1 MSVNQATEAAAAAAT
16 PPAPAGNDA
25 AAGGKAGAKAGKE
38 DARTDMVGKALGLLV
53 LLGDEPR
60 GASAAELSR
69 RAELPF
75 STTYRL
81 LGSLTR
87 DGFVDYEPDGRR
99 YHLGLRIFQLG
110 QRVSNHHG
118 FAGTALPILRRVTEE
133 TGEATILSVRDGNH
147 HLTVNK
153 VDGPQTFRVTS
164 DPGHLGALHT
174 TSVGKALVA
183 FADDATRSQ
192 LVEELELE
200 PLTEF
205 SITGP
210 GGLPGRDRAGAQ
222 ARLRPHGRGKRAGHA
237 RCRRPGLQLPGPRLR
252 LAGHGGPGLPD
263 ECGGPRG
270 PGSAA
275 PVGGGRAVRPAA
287 PAMIPAAWPAEIVPD
302 CSLVEQQ
309 CNM

>member
-1 MSVNQATEAAAAAAT
+1 MSVNHDTGIADR
-16 PPAPAGNDA
+16 PAVSPV
-25 AAGGKAGAKAGKE
+25 AGKGPSAAKDE
-38 DARTDMVGKALGLLV
+38 ARTDMVGKALGLLV

-60 GASAAELSR
+60 GASAADLAR

-99 YHLGLRIFQLG
+99 YHLGLRVFQLG

-133 TGEATILSVRDGNH
+133 TGEATILSVRDGMH

-183 FADDATRSQ
+183 FADDATRAE
-192 LVEELELE
+192 LVEGLELE

-205 SITGP
+205 SIT
-210 GGLPGRDRAGAQ
+210 DREAFRAEIDAVRRRGYAAMDEENELGMRAVAVPVFNSQ
-222 ARLRPHGRGKRAGHA
+222 GVAFASLATAVPVFRMSMEALVALVPLLQSAAAELSARLP
-237 RCRRPGLQLPGPRLR
+237 
-252 LAGHGGPGLPD
+252 
-263 ECGGPRG
+263 
-270 PGSAA
+270 
-275 PVGGGRAVRPAA
+275 
-287 PAMIPAAWPAEIVPD
+287 
-302 CSLVEQQ
+302 QQ
-309 CNM
+309 

>member
-1 MSVNQATEAAAAAAT
+1 MSVNQDTDAAAAAAALS
-16 PPAPAGNDA
+16 APTGNGA

-38 DARTDMVGKALGLLV
+38 DSRTDMVGKALGLLV

-183 FADDATRSQ
+183 FADDATRGQ
-192 LVEELELE
+192 LVEGLELE
-200 PLTEF
+200 PSTEY
-205 SITGP
+205 SIT
-210 GGLPGRDRAGAQ
+210 DREAFRAEIELVRKRGFAVMDQ
-222 ARLRPHGRGKRAGHA
+222 ENELGMRAVAVPVFNSQGHAFASLATAVPVFRMSVEALVALVPLLQSAAAELSARLP
-237 RCRRPGLQLPGPRLR
+237 
-252 LAGHGGPGLPD
+252 
-263 ECGGPRG
+263 
-270 PGSAA
+270 
-275 PVGGGRAVRPAA
+275 
-287 PAMIPAAWPAEIVPD
+287 
-302 CSLVEQQ
+302 QQ
-309 CNM
+309 

>member
-1 MSVNQATEAAAAAAT
+1 
-16 PPAPAGNDA
+16 
-25 AAGGKAGAKAGKE
+25 
-38 DARTDMVGKALGLLV
+38 MVGKALGLLV

-87 DGFVDYEPDGRR
+87 DGFVDYESDGRR

-183 FADDATRSQ
+183 FADDATRSR
-192 LVEELELE
+192 LVDELELE

-205 SITGP
+205 SITG
-210 GGLPGRDRAGAQ
+210 REAFRAEIELVRQRGFAVMDQENELGMRAVAVPVFNAQ
-222 ARLRPHGRGKRAGHA
+222 GTAFASLATAVPVFRMSVEALVALVPLLQSAAAELAARLP
-237 RCRRPGLQLPGPRLR
+237 
-252 LAGHGGPGLPD
+252 
-263 ECGGPRG
+263 
-270 PGSAA
+270 
-275 PVGGGRAVRPAA
+275 
-287 PAMIPAAWPAEIVPD
+287 
-302 CSLVEQQ
+302 QQ
-309 CNM
+309 

>member
-1 MSVNQATEAAAAAAT
+1 MSVNQDTEAASAAAPL
-16 PPAPAGNDA
+16 PPSAGDDG
-25 AAGGKAGAKAGKE
+25 AAGGKAGAKAGKGG
-38 DARTDMVGKALGLLV
+38 ARTDMVGKALGLLV

-192 LVEELELE
+192 LIDELELE

-205 SITGP
+205 SIT
-210 GGLPGRDRAGAQ
+210 DREAFRAEVELVRKRGYALMDEENELGMRAVAVPVFNSQ
-222 ARLRPHGRGKRAGHA
+222 GHAFAALATAVPVFRMTVEALVALVPLLQSAAAELSARLP
-237 RCRRPGLQLPGPRLR
+237 
-252 LAGHGGPGLPD
+252 
-263 ECGGPRG
+263 
-270 PGSAA
+270 
-275 PVGGGRAVRPAA
+275 
-287 PAMIPAAWPAEIVPD
+287 
-302 CSLVEQQ
+302 QQ
-309 CNM
+309 

>member
-1 MSVNQATEAAAAAAT
+1 MSVKQDTKLAGDGSAPGDAI
-16 PPAPAGNDA
+16 PP
-25 AAGGKAGAKAGKE
+25 GGKASRE
-38 DARTDMVGKALGLLV
+38 DSRTDMVGKALGLLV

-60 GASAAELSR
+60 GASAAEISR

-99 YHLGLRIFQLG
+99 YRLGLRVFQLG

-164 DPGHLGALHT
+164 DPGHLGALHA
-174 TSVGKALVA
+174 TSVGKVLVA
-183 FADDATRSQ
+183 FADEATRTR

-205 SITGP
+205 SLTDRDAFRAEIERVRRRGYATMDEENELGMRAIAVP
-210 GGLPGRDRAGAQ
+210 VFNSQGCAFASLATAVPVFRMSMEALVALLPLLQAAAAELS
-222 ARLRPHGRGKRAGHA
+222 ARLP
-237 RCRRPGLQLPGPRLR
+237 
-252 LAGHGGPGLPD
+252 
-263 ECGGPRG
+263 
-270 PGSAA
+270 
-275 PVGGGRAVRPAA
+275 
-287 PAMIPAAWPAEIVPD
+287 
-302 CSLVEQQ
+302 QQ
-309 CNM
+309 

>member
-1 MSVNQATEAAAAAAT
+1 MNGMSVNQATADNGVSADPEL
-16 PPAPAGNDA
+16 DS
-25 AAGGKAGAKAGKE
+25 KAAKA
-38 DARTDMVGKALGLLV
+38 DRTDMVGKALGLLV

-60 GASAAELSR
+60 GASAADISR

-118 FAGTALPILRRVTEE
+118 FAGAALPVLRRVTEQ
-133 TGEATILSVRDGNH
+133 TGEATILSVRDGHH

-153 VDGPQTFRVTS
+153 VDGPRTFRVTS

-183 FADDATRSQ
+183 FADDAERQ
-192 LVEELELE
+192 RLVEELALE

-205 SITGP
+205 SITD
-210 GGLPGRDRAGAQ
+210 RDAFRAEIEQVRSRGYAVMDEENELGMRAVAVPVFNSQ
-222 ARLRPHGRGKRAGHA
+222 GHAFASLATAVPVFRLSVEALVAHVPLLQEAAAELSARLP
-237 RCRRPGLQLPGPRLR
+237 LR
-252 LAGHGGPGLPD
+252 
-263 ECGGPRG
+263 
-270 PGSAA
+270 
-275 PVGGGRAVRPAA
+275 
-287 PAMIPAAWPAEIVPD
+287 
-302 CSLVEQQ
+302 
-309 CNM
+309 

>member
-1 MSVNQATEAAAAAAT
+1 MSVNQDTEVALAEDAVAAAK
-16 PPAPAGNDA
+16 APRAP
-25 AAGGKAGAKAGKE
+25 KAPKE
-38 DARTDMVGKALGLLV
+38 DSRTDMVGKALGLLV

-99 YHLGLRIFQLG
+99 YHLGLRVFQLG

-118 FAGTALPILRRVTEE
+118 FAGTALPILRRVTEK
-133 TGEATILSVRDGNH
+133 TGEATILSVRDGHH

-183 FADDATRSQ
+183 FAEDAERQ
-192 LVEELELE
+192 RLVEELELE

-205 SITGP
+205 SITDREAFRADIEQVRRRGYAVMDEENELGMRAVAVP
-210 GGLPGRDRAGAQ
+210 VFNAQGYAFASLATAVPVFRLSLEGLVALVPVLQEAASELS
-222 ARLRPHGRGKRAGHA
+222 ARLPQR
-237 RCRRPGLQLPGPRLR
+237 
-252 LAGHGGPGLPD
+252 
-263 ECGGPRG
+263 
-270 PGSAA
+270 
-275 PVGGGRAVRPAA
+275 
-287 PAMIPAAWPAEIVPD
+287 
-302 CSLVEQQ
+302 
-309 CNM
+309 

>member
-1 MSVNQATEAAAAAAT
+1 MSVNQDTKPPAIDAAADAA
-16 PPAPAGNDA
+16 PAPAPA
-25 AAGGKAGAKAGKE
+25 AAGAKSPKGAR
-38 DARTDMVGKALGLLV
+38 DDSRTDMVGKALGLLV

-183 FADDATRSQ
+183 FADDATRHQ
-192 LVEELELE
+192 LVDELKLE

-205 SITGP
+205 SIT
-210 GGLPGRDRAGAQ
+210 DREAFRAEIDLVRKRGYALMDQ
-222 ARLRPHGRGKRAGHA
+222 ENELGMRAVAVPVFNTQGHAFASLATAVPVFRMTVEALEALVPLLQSAAAELSARLP
-237 RCRRPGLQLPGPRLR
+237 
-252 LAGHGGPGLPD
+252 
-263 ECGGPRG
+263 
-270 PGSAA
+270 
-275 PVGGGRAVRPAA
+275 
-287 PAMIPAAWPAEIVPD
+287 
-302 CSLVEQQ
+302 QQ
-309 CNM
+309 

>member
-1 MSVNQATEAAAAAAT
+1 MSVNQATEAAEAAA
-16 PPAPAGNDA
+16 PLPAPAGNDA

-192 LVEELELE
+192 LIDGLELE

-205 SITGP
+205 SIT
-210 GGLPGRDRAGAQ
+210 DREAFRAEIELVRRRGYALMDEENELGMRAVAVPVFNSQ
-222 ARLRPHGRGKRAGHA
+222 GHAFAALATAVPVFRMSVEALVALVPLLQSAAAELSARLP
-237 RCRRPGLQLPGPRLR
+237 
-252 LAGHGGPGLPD
+252 
-263 ECGGPRG
+263 
-270 PGSAA
+270 
-275 PVGGGRAVRPAA
+275 
-287 PAMIPAAWPAEIVPD
+287 
-302 CSLVEQQ
+302 QQ
-309 CNM
+309 

>member
-1 MSVNQATEAAAAAAT
+1 MSVNQDTDVAA
-16 PPAPAGNDA
+16 DA
-25 AAGGKAGAKAGKE
+25 AAPPTRAAKGAKAPSRGDSRE
-38 DARTDMVGKALGLLV
+38 DSRTDMVGKALGLLV

-133 TGEATILSVRDGNH
+133 TGEATILSVRDGHH

-192 LVEELELE
+192 LVEGLELE

-205 SITGP
+205 SIT
-210 GGLPGRDRAGAQ
+210 DREAFRAEVDLVRTRGYAVMDQ
-222 ARLRPHGRGKRAGHA
+222 ENELGMRAVAVPVFNSQGHAFATLATAVPVFRMSVEALVALVPLLQSAAAELSARLP
-237 RCRRPGLQLPGPRLR
+237 
-252 LAGHGGPGLPD
+252 
-263 ECGGPRG
+263 
-270 PGSAA
+270 
-275 PVGGGRAVRPAA
+275 
-287 PAMIPAAWPAEIVPD
+287 
-302 CSLVEQQ
+302 QQ
-309 CNM
+309 

>member
-1 MSVNQATEAAAAAAT
+1 MSVNQDTDVAATAAT
-16 PPAPAGNDA
+16 PPAPAA
-25 AAGGKAGAKAGKE
+25 KGAKAPRREAGQQSKGESKE
-38 DARTDMVGKALGLLV
+38 DSRTDMVGKALGLLV

-183 FADDATRSQ
+183 FADDATRGQ
-192 LVEELELE
+192 LVEGLELE
-200 PLTEF
+200 PLTDF
-205 SITGP
+205 SIT
-210 GGLPGRDRAGAQ
+210 DREVFRAEIELVRKRGFAVMDQ
-222 ARLRPHGRGKRAGHA
+222 ENELGMRAVAVPVFNSQGHAFASLATAVPVFRMSVEALVALVPLLQSAAAELSARLP
-237 RCRRPGLQLPGPRLR
+237 
-252 LAGHGGPGLPD
+252 
-263 ECGGPRG
+263 
-270 PGSAA
+270 
-275 PVGGGRAVRPAA
+275 
-287 PAMIPAAWPAEIVPD
+287 
-302 CSLVEQQ
+302 QQ
-309 CNM
+309 

>member
-1 MSVNQATEAAAAAAT
+1 MSVNQATDESAAAEYPVENPAAA
-16 PPAPAGNDA
+16 PSKP
-25 AAGGKAGAKAGKE
+25 AKAAKE
-38 DARTDMVGKALGLLV
+38 DSRTDMVGKALGLLV

-60 GASAAELSR
+60 GASAADISR

-99 YHLGLRIFQLG
+99 YHLGLRVFQLG

-133 TGEATILSVRDGNH
+133 TGEATILSVRDGIH

-164 DPGHLGALHT
+164 DPGHLGSLHT

-183 FADDATRSQ
+183 FADDATRAQ
-192 LVEELELE
+192 LVDELPLD
-200 PLTEF
+200 PLTEH
-205 SITGP
+205 SIT
-210 GGLPGRDRAGAQ
+210 DREAFRAEIELVRRRGYATMDEENELGMRAVAVPVFNAQ
-222 ARLRPHGRGKRAGHA
+222 GHAFASLATAVPVFRLSMEDLVALVPLLQSAAAELSARLP
-237 RCRRPGLQLPGPRLR
+237 Q
-252 LAGHGGPGLPD
+252 
-263 ECGGPRG
+263 
-270 PGSAA
+270 
-275 PVGGGRAVRPAA
+275 
-287 PAMIPAAWPAEIVPD
+287 
-302 CSLVEQQ
+302 
-309 CNM
+309 

>member
-1 MSVNQATEAAAAAAT
+1 MSVNQATA
-16 PPAPAGNDA
+16 NDGVSA
-25 AAGGKAGAKAGKE
+25 DIKTDPTAAKA
-38 DARTDMVGKALGLLV
+38 DRTDMVGKALGLLV

-60 GASAAELSR
+60 GASAAEISR
-69 RAELPF
+69 RAALPF

-118 FAGTALPILRRVTEE
+118 FAGAAMPVLRRVTEQ

-174 TSVGKALVA
+174 TSVGKVLVA
-183 FADDATRSQ
+183 FAEDAERQ
-192 LVEELELE
+192 RLVEELPLE
-200 PLTEF
+200 SLTEF
-205 SITGP
+205 SITD
-210 GGLPGRDRAGAQ
+210 RDAFRAEIDQVRSRGYAVMDEENELGMRAVAVPVFNSQ
-222 ARLRPHGRGKRAGHA
+222 GHAFASLATAVPVFRLSVEALEAHVPLLQDAAAELSARLPQR
-237 RCRRPGLQLPGPRLR
+237 
-252 LAGHGGPGLPD
+252 
-263 ECGGPRG
+263 
-270 PGSAA
+270 
-275 PVGGGRAVRPAA
+275 
-287 PAMIPAAWPAEIVPD
+287 
-302 CSLVEQQ
+302 
-309 CNM
+309 